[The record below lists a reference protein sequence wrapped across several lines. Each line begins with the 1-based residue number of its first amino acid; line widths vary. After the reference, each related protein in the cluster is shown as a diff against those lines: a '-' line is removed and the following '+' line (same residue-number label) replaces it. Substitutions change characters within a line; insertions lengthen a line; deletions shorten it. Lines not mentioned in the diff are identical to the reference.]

1 MKLWK
6 ETMPRGAGHDVL
18 RRSLPLL
25 KPYRWRLL
33 AGGVFIAFT
42 AFTLSV
48 MPLFTKQVIDVAIP
62 RRDFLLALLTM
73 GAFVV
78 LMMLR
83 MASWYSGQS
92 LLFPVRERVIFKL
105 RSLVFARMQELCLRF
120 HQRYSPGFL
129 YDRALG
135 GASTAI
141 GTFLTMLFNTV
152 VTYICTLAFSL
163 VFCLRLHAGMTLA
176 VLVMSIGYVFIS
188 RYFGRRIHAMTSEF
202 NRKVNEFAGKVTD
215 LLRGIRTIK
224 AFALEQRVV
233 SEFDEE
239 LWPLQLRSLDLNL
252 ETMRMSFVSE
262 GLGYLINAMVTVAG
276 AYFVIGGEV
285 QLGTLVAFIAYQ
297 GMMTG
302 IIGALSTVT
311 GTYAAAMAGLEQ
323 IYEVLD
329 EQPTVVE
336 RPGAVMPARAVGQV
350 DFEAVT
356 FAYEDRPVITDL
368 TVQVPAGQSVALVGP
383 SGGGKTT
390 VINLLLRFYDP
401 DHGRILLDGRDI
413 RDLPLTGYHNL
424 FGVVLQDP
432 FLFNDTIYNNLR
444 SVAPEASDGEIRRA
458 LERAQAWEFVS
469 QLKGGWHFNVGEGGG
484 QLSGGQRQRIAI
496 ARCFLTNPR
505 ILVLDEATSALDNQ
519 SELLVQQAL
528 QEVMRERTTF
538 IIAHRLSTVRHV
550 DRVLVLQDGRLV
562 QDGTFDSLSRT
573 PGLFQDLATAWV
585 QVAVPEA
592 G

>member
-1 MKLWK
+1 
-6 ETMPRGAGHDVL
+6 MPRGAGRDIL

-25 KPYRWRLL
+25 APYRWRLL
-33 AGGVFIAFT
+33 AGGAFVAFT

-62 RRDFLLALLTM
+62 GRDFHLVLLVM
-73 GAFVV
+73 GAFVG
-78 LMMLR
+78 LMLLR
-83 MASWYSGQS
+83 MASWYAGQS
-92 LLFPVRERVIFKL
+92 LLFPIRERVIFKL

-120 HQRYSPGFL
+120 HQRYNPGFL

-163 VFCLRLHAGMTLA
+163 IFCLRLHAGMTLA
-176 VLVMSIGYVFIS
+176 VLVMSSGYVFIS

-202 NRKVNEFAGKVTD
+202 NRKLNEFAGKVTD

-252 ETMRMSFVSE
+252 ETMRMGFVSE
-262 GLGYLINAMVTVAG
+262 GLGYFINAGVTIAG
-276 AYFVIGGEV
+276 AYFVIGGQV
-285 QLGTLVAFIAYQ
+285 PLGTLIAFIAYQ
-297 GMMTG
+297 GMMTS

-336 RPGAVMPARAVGQV
+336 RPGATMPARVAGQV
-350 DFEAVT
+350 DFDEVT
-356 FAYEDRPVITDL
+356 FAYEDRPVITDVTL
-368 TVQVPAGQSVALVGP
+368 HIPAGQSVALVGP

-401 DHGRILLDGRDI
+401 DHGRIRLDGRDI
-413 RDLPLTGYHNL
+413 RELPLAGYHSL

-444 SVAPEASDGEIRRA
+444 SVAPEASDRDIRQA

-496 ARCFLTNPR
+496 ARCFLTDPR

-519 SELLVQQAL
+519 SELQVQQAL

-538 IIAHRLSTVRHV
+538 VIAHRLSTVRNV
-550 DRVLVLQDGRLV
+550 DRVLVLRDGRLV

-585 QVAVPEA
+585 QVAMPEA